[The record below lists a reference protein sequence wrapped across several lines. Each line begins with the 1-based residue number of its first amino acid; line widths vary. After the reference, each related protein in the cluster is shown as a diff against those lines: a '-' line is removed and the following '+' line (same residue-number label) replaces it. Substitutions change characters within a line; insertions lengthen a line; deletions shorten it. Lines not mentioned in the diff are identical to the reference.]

1 MCKYMEKIS
10 YNITFNLKN
19 NPSSSLREI
28 NKLLTD
34 IQSNTQK
41 MTAVVSA
48 QMNMMQNP
56 VDEIRAKWIDL
67 TKNTGAYFAIFS
79 ENSSGVLLLITM
91 YEKLNKIGV
100 TTKIASVAQNVYNKI
115 VGVGERAIY
124 VYQMQVLTART
135 AISTTTGAT
144 KALNIAL
151 AASPWILGATLI
163 AGAAVAIYKFCSGS
177 NDAAKAQG
185 RLNDIMTTMNKE
197 VATERLALD
206 NLFTPLNKAR
216 EGTEEWQKAKDDIV
230 ARYGDYLEKMDI
242 EITNAD
248 TARIAYDKLSEAILN
263 TARSRAMEKA
273 TSGAGEVYAES
284 ETNAL
289 KDIRNHLN
297 KGIGEGAGKI
307 TADQAEEAFMQIR
320 DAIRSGSDIPK
331 EAQEILESAK
341 TSYSNQFGSYIINPL
356 AEYIYKRLNDVR
368 KAQDV
373 YKKEMADAKAMFGGT
388 DNLLG
393 VSSGAEVPIGNVVVT
408 NNDNYKDDKNTPS
421 ITPYIELKPAE
432 GSLAALEAKLSEL
445 KEKQQKAPL
454 EEIVTFSVDIAKLQS
469 DIASAQSIINK
480 TNFQAAHPVKPTDL
494 NATPVEGRYITTGS
508 LDIDPKDHKLGLK
521 DVKLEPMNFDIQDP
535 LTSMEKWNE
544 AVGLARE
551 KNQELT
557 DNMGAVGNA
566 MGSVGNLIGGAAGE
580 WLQWGANAVQAIGQ
594 AIPQVLALLGV
605 QSTQATAN
613 TVVAGTGAAAS
624 VSSIPIVGP
633 ILAIAAVASV
643 LGALANLPKFAYGGI
658 AYGPTLGL
666 FGEYTG
672 AMNNPEVVAPLNRLR
687 QLIQPVGNA
696 NVGGTVEFKI
706 AGRYLKG
713 ILNREGNLNNRS

>member
-1 MCKYMEKIS
+1 MEKIT
-10 YNITFNLKN
+10 YDITFNLKN
-19 NPSSSLREI
+19 NPSGVLREI
-28 NKLLTD
+28 NKLMID
-34 IQSNTQK
+34 VQGSMQK
-41 MTAVVSA
+41 MTNLAS
-48 QMNMMQNP
+48 QQISIMQSP
-56 VDEIRAKWIDL
+56 IDEAREKWLNL
-67 TKNTGAYFAIFS
+67 TGDAGAYFAIIS
-79 ENSSGVLLLITM
+79 ENTAGVASFIEIRKYLDD
-91 YEKLNKIGV
+91 IGA
-100 TTKIASVAQNVYNKI
+100 TTKITSMAQDAYNKI
-115 VGVGERAIY
+115 VGVGGSVIS
-124 VYQMQVLTART
+124 VYQMQIRAARA

-144 KALNIAL
+144 KALNMVI
-151 AASPWILGATLI
+151 AASPWMLAA
-163 AGAAVAIYKFCSGS
+163 AGIAAVATVIYKLCTNS
-177 NDAAKAQG
+177 DEAAKAQE
-185 RLNDIMTTMNKE
+185 RLNNSYKSVQQEVSTETTK
-197 VATERLALD
+197 L
-206 NLFTPLNKAR
+206 NLLFDELNKAQ
-216 EGTEEWQKAKDDIV
+216 EGTDAWKQAKDRIV
-230 ARYGDYLEKMDI
+230 SQYGDYLKQLGI
-242 EITNAD
+242 EITDVTSAKV
-248 TARIAYDKLSEAILN
+248 AYDKLSASIRE
-263 TARSRAMEKA
+263 TARSRASEKA
-273 TSGAGEVYAES
+273 LSEAGDKYASTESEQLTKMRDSLIKNMGEKTGGDIFEAAAASIRKGENISKDWRKFILGISTNIHSSQIEYVKELLKPYVKEIENANQAYEKELKRVKDVLGTPVASQTNAGEI
-284 ETNAL
+284 TGNA
-289 KDIRNHLN
+289 
-297 KGIGEGAGKI
+297 
-307 TADQAEEAFMQIR
+307 
-320 DAIRSGSDIPK
+320 
-331 EAQEILESAK
+331 
-341 TSYSNQFGSYIINPL
+341 
-356 AEYIYKRLNDVR
+356 
-368 KAQDV
+368 
-373 YKKEMADAKAMFGGT
+373 
-388 DNLLG
+388 
-393 VSSGAEVPIGNVVVT
+393 VVT
-408 NNDNYKDDKNTPS
+408 GDNSTPPPPPVV
-421 ITPYIELKPAE
+421 TPHIELKPAE

-454 EEIVTFSVDIAKLQS
+454 EEIVTFSVDIAQLQS

-494 NATPVEGRYITTGS
+494 NATPVGGRYITTGS

>member
-1 MCKYMEKIS
+1 MEKIT
-10 YNITFNLKN
+10 YDIVFNLKN

-28 NKLLTD
+28 NKVLID
-34 IQSNTQK
+34 IQRNTQNI
-41 MTAVVSA
+41 ASVVTT
-48 QMNMMQNP
+48 QMSMMQNP
-56 VDEIRAKWIDL
+56 IDEARSKWLGL
-67 TKNTGAYFAIFS
+67 TKDTGAFFAVFS
-79 ENSSGVLLLITM
+79 ENSSGILLLITM
-91 YEKLNKIGV
+91 YEKLEKLGA
-100 TTKIASVAQNVYNKI
+100 TTKIASVAQDAYNKVI
-115 VGVGERAIY
+115 DLGKRAIY
-124 VYQMQVLTART
+124 VYQMRVLAACG

-230 ARYGDYLEKMDI
+230 AKYGDYLEKMGI
-242 EITNAD
+242 EISNAD

-284 ETNAL
+284 ETDAL

-368 KAQDV
+368 KAQDA

-393 VSSGAEVPIGNVVVT
+393 VSSGAEVPTGNAVVT
-408 NNDNYKDDKNTPS
+408 NNDNDKDDKNTPS

-432 GSLAALEAKLSEL
+432 GSLADLEAKLSDLRER
-445 KEKQQKAPL
+445 QRKAPL
-454 EEIVTFSVDIAKLQS
+454 EAIVTFSVDIANLQS

-480 TNFQAAHPVKPTDL
+480 MNFQAAHPVKPTDL
-494 NATPVEGRYITTGS
+494 DAAPVDGRFDTTSS
-508 LDIDPKDHKLGLK
+508 LKLGVKDGGLK
-521 DVKLEPMNFDIQDP
+521 DMKLEPMHFDIQEP
-535 LTSMEKWNE
+535 LTGMERWNE

-557 DNMGAVGNA
+557 DNMGAMGNA
-566 MGSVGNLIGGAAGE
+566 MGNVGNLIGGAAGE

-594 AIPQVLALLGV
+594 AIPQIMALLGV

-643 LGALANLPKFAYGGI
+643 LAALANLPKFAYGGI

-666 FGEYTG
+666 FGEYSG
-672 AMNNPEVVAPLNRLR
+672 AINNPEVVAPLNRLR

>member
-1 MCKYMEKIS
+1 MEKIT
-10 YNITFNLKN
+10 YDIGFNLKN

-28 NKLLTD
+28 NKVLID
-34 IQSNTQK
+34 IQRNTQNI
-41 MTAVVSA
+41 ASVVTT
-48 QMNMMQNP
+48 QMSMMQNP
-56 VDEIRAKWIDL
+56 IDEARSKWLGL
-67 TKNTGAYFAIFS
+67 TKDTGAFFAVFS
-79 ENSSGVLLLITM
+79 ENSSGILLLITM
-91 YEKLNKIGV
+91 YEKLEKLGA
-100 TTKIASVAQNVYNKI
+100 TTKIASVAQDAYNKVI
-115 VGVGERAIY
+115 DLGKRAIY
-124 VYQMQVLTART
+124 VYQMRVLAACG

-230 ARYGDYLEKMDI
+230 AKYGDYLEKMGI
-242 EITNAD
+242 EISNAD

-284 ETNAL
+284 ETDAL

-368 KAQDV
+368 KAQDA

-388 DNLLG
+388 GNLLG
-393 VSSGAEVPIGNVVVT
+393 VSSGTEVPTGNVVVT
-408 NNDNYKDDKNTPS
+408 NNDNGNNTPP
-421 ITPYIELKPAE
+421 IIPHVELKPAE
-432 GSLAALEAKLSEL
+432 GSLADLEAKLSDLRER
-445 KEKQQKAPL
+445 QRKAPL
-454 EEIVTFSVDIAKLQS
+454 EAIVTFSVDIANLQS

-480 TNFQAAHPVKPTDL
+480 MNFQAAHPVKPTDL
-494 NATPVEGRYITTGS
+494 GAAPVDGRFDTTSS
-508 LDIDPKDHKLGLK
+508 LKLGVKDGGLK
-521 DVKLEPMNFDIQDP
+521 DMKLEPMHFDIQDP
-535 LTSMEKWNE
+535 LTGMERWNE

-551 KNQELT
+551 KNRELT
-557 DNMGAVGNA
+557 DNMGAMGNA
-566 MGSVGNLIGGAAGE
+566 MGNVGNLIGGAAGE

-594 AIPQVLALLGV
+594 AIPQIMALLGV

-643 LGALANLPKFAYGGI
+643 LAALANLPKFAYGGI

-666 FGEYTG
+666 FGEYSG
-672 AMNNPEVVAPLNRLR
+672 AINNPEVVAPLNRLR
-687 QLIQPVGNA
+687 QLIQPVGNV

>member
-1 MCKYMEKIS
+1 MEKKS
-10 YNITFNLKN
+10 YDIVFNLKN
-19 NPSSSLREI
+19 NPSGAFREI
-28 NKLLTD
+28 NKLLIE
-34 IQSNTQK
+34 IQGNTQK
-41 MTAVVSA
+41 MTNLVSA
-48 QMNMMQNP
+48 QLGMMQDP
-56 VDEIRAKWIDL
+56 IDDVRNNWL
-67 TKNTGAYFAIFS
+67 KLSGDAGAYFAVLS
-79 ENSSGVLLLITM
+79 ENTAGLVSLIEIKK
-91 YEKLNKIGV
+91 YLDGIGA
-100 TTKIASVAQNVYNKI
+100 TTKIVSVTQNAYNKT
-115 VGVGERAIY
+115 VLLGKEAWTA
-124 VYQMQVLTART
+124 YQIQMGIART

-163 AGAAVAIYKFCSGS
+163 AGAAAAVYKFCSGS

-230 ARYGDYLEKMDI
+230 AKYGDYLEKMGI

-331 EAQEILESAK
+331 EAQEIQESAK

-393 VSSGAEVPIGNVVVT
+393 VSSGAEVPTGNAVVT
-408 NNDNYKDDKNTPS
+408 NNDNDKDNKDNKDDKNTPS

-432 GSLAALEAKLSEL
+432 GSLADLEAKLSDL
-445 KEKQQKAPL
+445 REKQRKAPL
-454 EEIVTFSVDIAKLQS
+454 EAIVTFSVDIANLQS

-494 NATPVEGRYITTGS
+494 DAAPVGGIATTGS
-508 LDIDPKDHKLGLK
+508 LELGVKDGGLK
-521 DVKLEPMNFDIQDP
+521 DMKLEPMNFDIQDP

-580 WLQWGANAVQAIGQ
+580 WLQWGANAVQSIGQ
-594 AIPQVLALLGV
+594 AIPQVLALLGI

-613 TVVAGTGAAAS
+613 TTVAATGAAAS
-624 VSSIPIVGP
+624 MSSIPIVGP

-687 QLIQPVGNA
+687 QLIQPADSA
-696 NVGGTVEFKI
+696 NGGKVVFRIE
-706 AGRYLKG
+706 GRTLVG
-713 ILNREGNLNNRS
+713 ILERENNLIRRS

>member
-1 MCKYMEKIS
+1 MEKIS
-10 YNITFNLKN
+10 CDIKFTLKN
-19 NPSSSLREI
+19 NPLGIFREI
-28 NKLLTD
+28 DKFLIQIDRNVRNVSESMTQQISMVNSQVDLARREVLSLTGD
-34 IQSNTQK
+34 T
-41 MTAVVSA
+41 
-48 QMNMMQNP
+48 
-56 VDEIRAKWIDL
+56 L
-67 TKNTGAYFAIFS
+67 AYFTVFS
-79 ENSSGVLLLITM
+79 ENASGIALLMSI
-91 YEKLNKIGV
+91 YEKM
-100 TTKIASVAQNVYNKI
+100 TKVGTITKVASVAQDTYNKVI
-115 VGVGERAIY
+115 DLGKRAVY
-124 VYQMQVLTART
+124 VYQMQVLTARA

-163 AGAAVAIYKFCSGS
+163 AGAVVAIYKFCSGS
-177 NDAAKAQG
+177 DDAAKAHG
-185 RLNDIMTTMNKE
+185 RLNGVMTTMNKE
-197 VATERLALD
+197 VATERLTLD
-206 NLFTPLNKAR
+206 NLFAPLNKAR
-216 EGTEEWQKAKDDIV
+216 EGTEEWQKAKDNIV
-230 ARYGDYLEKMDI
+230 AKYGGYLDKMGI

-248 TARIAYDKLSEAILN
+248 TARKAYDKLSEAIVN
-263 TARSRAMEKA
+263 SARARAMESATAGAADVYTGKA
-273 TSGAGEVYAES
+273 ADAIKNIRERLYGNICSGDGKLSSQE
-284 ETNAL
+284 
-289 KDIRNHLN
+289 
-297 KGIGEGAGKI
+297 AGK
-307 TADQAEEAFMQIR
+307 AMGQILYT
-320 DAIRSGSDIPK
+320 IRSGKNIPK
-331 EAQEILESAK
+331 EAQDILSKLETTWTDPEGFAHRD
-341 TSYSNQFGSYIINPL
+341 NFV
-356 AEYIYKRLNDVR
+356 ADYIYQSISEVR
-368 KAQDV
+368 KAKGV
-373 YKKEMADAKAMFGGT
+373 YEKEMADAKVMFGGPGDLLSSTNVEPKT
-388 DNLLG
+388 DSDTN
-393 VSSGAEVPIGNVVVT
+393 GNT
-408 NNDNYKDDKNTPS
+408 
-421 ITPYIELKPAE
+421 ITITSHVDIESAE
-432 GSLAALEAKLSEL
+432 GSLAALEAKLLEL

-454 EEIVTFSVDIAKLQS
+454 EAIVTFSVDIANLQS

-494 NATPVEGRYITTGS
+494 DAAPVGGIATTGS
-508 LDIDPKDHKLGLK
+508 LELGVKDGGLK
-521 DVKLEPMNFDIQDP
+521 DMKLEPMNFDIQDP

-566 MGSVGNLIGGAAGE
+566 MGGVGNLIGGAAGE

-687 QLIQPVGNA
+687 QLIQPVGNT

>member
-1 MCKYMEKIS
+1 MEKVTYDIV
-10 YNITFNLKN
+10 FNLKN
-19 NPSSSLREI
+19 NPSGLLREI
-28 NKLLTD
+28 NKLMID
-34 IQSNTQK
+34 IQGSTQK
-41 MTAVVSA
+41 MTSLMS
-48 QMNMMQNP
+48 QRMSLMQNP
-56 VDEIRAKWIDL
+56 IDEARNNWLKLSGDA
-67 TKNTGAYFAIFS
+67 GAYFAVLS
-79 ENSSGVLLLITM
+79 ENTAGLVSLIEIKKALDQM
-91 YEKLNKIGV
+91 GGV
-100 TTKIASVAQNVYNKI
+100 TKVASMAQNTYNKI
-115 VGVGERAIY
+115 VLLGKEAWAA
-124 VYQMQVLTART
+124 YQIQMGIART
-135 AISTTTGAT
+135 AITTTTGAT

-230 ARYGDYLEKMDI
+230 AKYGDYLEKMGI

-393 VSSGAEVPIGNVVVT
+393 VSSGAEVPTGNAVVT
-408 NNDNYKDDKNTPS
+408 NNDNDKDDKNTPS

-432 GSLAALEAKLSEL
+432 GSLADLEAKLSDL
-445 KEKQQKAPL
+445 REKQRKAPL
-454 EEIVTFSVDIAKLQS
+454 EAIVTFSVDIANLQS

-494 NATPVEGRYITTGS
+494 DAAPVGGIATTGS
-508 LDIDPKDHKLGLK
+508 LELGIKDGGLK
-521 DVKLEPMNFDIQDP
+521 DMKLEPMNFDIQDP

-613 TVVAGTGAAAS
+613 TTVAATGAAAS
-624 VSSIPIVGP
+624 MSSIPIVGP

-643 LGALANLPKFAYGGI
+643 LAALANLPKFAYGGI

-687 QLIQPVGNA
+687 QLIQPADSA
-696 NVGGTVEFKI
+696 NGGKVVFRIE
-706 AGRYLKG
+706 GRTLVG
-713 ILNREGNLNNRS
+713 ILERENNLIRRS

>member
-1 MCKYMEKIS
+1 MEKKS
-10 YNITFNLKN
+10 YDIVFNLKN
-19 NPSSSLREI
+19 NPSGAFREI
-28 NKLLTD
+28 NKLLIE
-34 IQSNTQK
+34 IQGNTQK
-41 MTAVVSA
+41 MTNLVSA
-48 QMNMMQNP
+48 QLGMMQGP
-56 VDEIRAKWIDL
+56 IDDVRNNWL
-67 TKNTGAYFAIFS
+67 KLSGDAGAYFAVLS
-79 ENSSGVLLLITM
+79 ENTAGLVSLIEIKK
-91 YEKLNKIGV
+91 YLDGIGA
-100 TTKIASVAQNVYNKI
+100 TTKIVSVTQNAYNKT
-115 VGVGERAIY
+115 VLLGQKAINA
-124 VYQMQVLTART
+124 YQMQVLTART

-177 NDAAKAQG
+177 SDAAKTQG

-230 ARYGDYLEKMDI
+230 AKYGDYLEKMGI

-393 VSSGAEVPIGNVVVT
+393 VSSGAEVPTGNAVVT
-408 NNDNYKDDKNTPS
+408 NNDNDKDNKNAPS
-421 ITPYIELKPAE
+421 ITPHIELKPAE
-432 GSLAALEAKLSEL
+432 GSLAALEAKLSDL
-445 KEKQQKAPL
+445 REKQRKAPL
-454 EEIVTFSVDIAKLQS
+454 EAIVTFSVDIANLQS

-494 NATPVEGRYITTGS
+494 DAAPVGGIATTGS
-508 LDIDPKDHKLGLK
+508 LELGVKDGGLK
-521 DVKLEPMNFDIQDP
+521 DMKLEPMNFDIQDP

-566 MGSVGNLIGGAAGE
+566 MGNVGNLIGGAAGE

-594 AIPQVLALLGV
+594 AIPQVLALLGI

-613 TVVAGTGAAAS
+613 TTVAATGAAAS
-624 VSSIPIVGP
+624 MSSIPIVGP

-687 QLIQPVGNA
+687 QLIQPADGGN
-696 NVGGTVEFKI
+696 GGKVVFKI
-706 AGRYLKG
+706 EGRTLVG
-713 ILNREGNLNNRS
+713 ILERENNLIRRS

>member
-1 MCKYMEKIS
+1 
-10 YNITFNLKN
+10 
-19 NPSSSLREI
+19 
-28 NKLLTD
+28 
-34 IQSNTQK
+34 
-41 MTAVVSA
+41 
-48 QMNMMQNP
+48 MQNP
-56 VDEIRAKWIDL
+56 IDEARNNWLKLSGDA
-67 TKNTGAYFAIFS
+67 GAYFAVLS
-79 ENSSGVLLLITM
+79 ENTAGLVSLIEIKKALDQM
-91 YEKLNKIGV
+91 GGV
-100 TTKIASVAQNVYNKI
+100 TKVASMAQNTYNKI
-115 VGVGERAIY
+115 VLLGKEAWAA
-124 VYQMQVLTART
+124 YQIQMGIART
-135 AISTTTGAT
+135 AITTTTGAT

-177 NDAAKAQG
+177 SDAAKAQG

-230 ARYGDYLEKMDI
+230 AKYGDYLEKMGI

-393 VSSGAEVPIGNVVVT
+393 VSSGAEVPTGNAVVT
-408 NNDNYKDDKNTPS
+408 NNDNDKDDKNTPS

-432 GSLAALEAKLSEL
+432 GSLADLEAKLSDL
-445 KEKQQKAPL
+445 REKQRKAPL
-454 EEIVTFSVDIAKLQS
+454 EAIVTFSVDIANLQS

-494 NATPVEGRYITTGS
+494 DAAPVGGIATTGS
-508 LDIDPKDHKLGLK
+508 LELGIKDGGLK
-521 DVKLEPMNFDIQDP
+521 DMKLEPMNFDIQDP

-613 TVVAGTGAAAS
+613 TTVAATGAAAS
-624 VSSIPIVGP
+624 MSSIPIVGP

-643 LGALANLPKFAYGGI
+643 LAALANLPKFAYGGI

-687 QLIQPVGNA
+687 QLIQPADSA
-696 NVGGTVEFKI
+696 NGGKVVFRIE
-706 AGRYLKG
+706 GRTLVG
-713 ILNREGNLNNRS
+713 ILERENNLIRRS